1 MGQCR
6 LEPRWS
12 LESIWRGCTPLWR
25 STGDQSV
32 KNKIAWQSSRPSTL
46 SGGPPTLNG
55 KRCEIGCF
63 IAEEKHDGERRG
75 AEQGAVEDLCRSS
88 PRKRNTWKAT
98 KSKLGRGEEKCC
110 CAPACSAAPC
120 GIAVGMQEASTR
132 GSQYRPTDRKL
143 VIAREKA
150 PALLVALRLRC
161 WVLRLNLRVPLVG
174 FEA

>member
-1 MGQCR
+1 MSARARMGQCR

-110 CAPACSAAPC
+110 CTPACSAAPC
-120 GIAVGMQEASTR
+120 GIAVGMHEACAR
-132 GSQYRPTDRKL
+132 KGS
-143 VIAREKA
+143 
-150 PALLVALRLRC
+150 RL
-161 WVLRLNLRVPLVG
+161 VPLGG
-174 FEA
+174 FAP